1 MDSVMQDIAWAVENS
16 DDAAERAAFKF
27 KKLLLVAAV
36 EDPSG
41 GGGGASAFE
50 AVEIQV
56 HSLFLLC
63 YGETIAHYGDTNRR
77 AVPTS
82 KGYSNLPTYQP
93 TSTSTCYQHL
103 ALLTYY

>member
-1 MDSVMQDIAWAVENS
+1 MTD
-16 DDAAERAAFKF
+16 R
-27 KKLLLVAAV
+27 
-36 EDPSG
+36 PSSG
-41 GGGGASAFE
+41 ASPPSTTLTLTLTLTLALTPNPNPNRRASAFE

-56 HSLFLLC
+56 HSLFLRC
-63 YGETIAHYGDTNRR
+63 YGETIPHYGDTNRR